1 VSTTVTDGEGRI
13 ILKRHTHVAI
23 MLKENPV

>member
-1 VSTTVTDGEGRI
+1 VSDGDGRI

-23 MLKENPV
+23 MLKEKPV